1 MNKDKKFHVTIV
13 AFVVI
18 VSFAVCSISL
28 AQQQPQQQ
36 PAHQQTVTE
45 NTKKPPAAPVVTPQD
60 AAQLMRHTGG
70 SLLQATMVT
79 TADPGQA
86 KLTDLSFF
94 AVPDPE
100 PKVMR
105 KHDLV
110 TIIVREISE
119 FSSEGTT
126 DLKKQAD
133 LNAKID
139 QFIQFSL
146 DNFELKNSMGTPAE
160 IKMSGDRNFKGEA
173 TVDRTDSLIARIT
186 AEVVDVKPNGTLI
199 LQARK
204 RIKTD
209 EEVQQF
215 IMTGICRAEDIL
227 PDNTILSTQ
236 MYDLELNKTHKGAV
250 RDTTKR
256 GWVPK
261 LLDAINPF

>member
-1 MNKDKKFHVTIV
+1 MNNRTSKLTVIAMLTM
-13 AFVVI
+13 AF
-18 VSFAVCSISL
+18 CSASRGQN
-28 AQQQPQQQ
+28 ANQDP
-36 PAHQQTVTE
+36 
-45 NTKKPPAAPVVTPQD
+45 NAAPANAAAKHPAPPPVSAQD
-60 AAQLMRHTGG
+60 AAAMMRSTGG
-70 SLLQATMVT
+70 SLMQATMAAA
-79 TADPGQA
+79 ADQGQA
-86 KLTDLSFF
+86 KLSDLSFF

-100 PKVMR
+100 PKFMR

-110 TIIVREISE
+110 TIIVREESE
-119 FSSEGTT
+119 SKSEGTT

-133 LNAKID
+133 MDAKVD
-139 QFIQFSL
+139 AFINFSL
-146 DNFELKNSMGTPAE
+146 KNFALKPNVGSTTPE
-160 IKMSGDRNFKGEA
+160 IKLDGSRNFKGEA
-173 TVDRTDSLIARIT
+173 TVDRSDSLTARIT
-186 AEVVDVKPNGTLI
+186 AEVVDVKPNGTLV

-215 IMTGICRAEDIL
+215 ILTGICRAEDVL

-236 MYDLELNKTHKGAV
+236 MYDLELNKSHKGAV

>member
-1 MNKDKKFHVTIV
+1 M
-13 AFVVI
+13 
-18 VSFAVCSISL
+18 SFTGGGSGCIAGTCSGCSSIFLPAGS
-28 AQQQPQQQ
+28 ATVGGAMKAIAPQ
-36 PAHQQTVTE
+36 PATMATS
-45 NTKKPPAAPVVTPQD
+45 AD
-60 AAQLMRHTGG
+60 A
-70 SLLQATMVT
+70 
-79 TADPGQA
+79 GQA
-86 KLTDLSFF
+86 RLTDLSFF
-94 AVPDPE
+94 AVLDPE

-110 TIIVREISE
+110 TIIVREESE

-126 DLKKQAD
+126 DLKKNAD

-160 IKMSGDRNFKGEA
+160 IKMNGSRNFKGEA
-173 TVDRTDSLIARIT
+173 TVDRIDSLTARIT
-186 AEVVDVKPNGTLI
+186 AEVVDVKPNGTLV

-215 IMTGICRAEDIL
+215 VMTGICRAEDIL
-227 PDNTILSTQ
+227 PDNTLLSTQ
-236 MYDLELNKTHKGAV
+236 LYDLELNKSHKGAV